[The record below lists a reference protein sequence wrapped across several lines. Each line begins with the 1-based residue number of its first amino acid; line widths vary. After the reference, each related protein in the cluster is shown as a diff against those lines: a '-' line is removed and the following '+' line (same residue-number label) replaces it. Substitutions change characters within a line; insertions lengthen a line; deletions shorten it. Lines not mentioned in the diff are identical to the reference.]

1 MKTIEKKNI
10 GLFFL
15 MIVILTMILL
25 PLFWST
31 RGQKVYDR
39 GVTLNRHWEVTINGK
54 TYENVTLSKFN
65 FSMVNRGDVIE
76 LSHHMTEHYK
86 GMSPVLK
93 CEFVHSKIE
102 VHMNDKLIYSYGQKD
117 YLNGKLLGFGVHYIE
132 IPNDYLGKT
141 LRITLS
147 VSEDNA
153 FRGFESM
160 ELGNEGVLIQESIV
174 KDRFRLAVSMALIVF
189 GILLAVVAAVAN
201 VRTQVFS
208 RLYCVALFSLL
219 IGCWTLCNSNLIIY
233 FTHNLKVKTYMEYLT
248 LYAGALPLLC
258 YFYPDAHDE
267 TRPKIFKSFYQSLLI
282 CQSIFLVAA
291 VILQVFNLVHLP
303 QELIAAHVLMGM
315 ELLFIILMVL
325 DDIRCHRKYDR
336 AMQVGMIVILLV
348 IVWELA
354 RYNLQKYGA
363 GFADNEYKS
372 SVCYGAMFVVV
383 ALILDYTTKISRGLY
398 RQAQQTLLENLAY
411 RDELTGLYNRRKCDE
426 VVEKLLDERK
436 DFVLLSMDLN
446 LLKYYNDTY
455 GHEKGDELLRS
466 FAKVLREAF
475 PDALAIARAGGDE
488 FTVVLPAMKQ
498 EELKEALMYM
508 LQCIY
513 LHNEEDDTLHLSTA
527 VGIVMRNEFP
537 GLEKTPHRS
546 RRVRNTEAENE
557 AQKAD
562 PGVDIRMLYQE
573 ADRRMYQ
580 HKQKMKAK
588 NPDLYRR

>member
-1 MKTIEKKNI
+1 MKKIEKKNI

-15 MIVILTMILL
+15 MMLILMVILL

-31 RGQKVYDR
+31 RGQKIYDR
-39 GVTLNRHWEVTINGK
+39 GVTLDRHWEVTINGK
-54 TYENVTLSKFN
+54 TYENVTLSKFK
-65 FSMVNRGDVIE
+65 FSMANKGDVIE

-86 GMSPVLK
+86 GVNPVLK

-102 VHMNDKLIYSYGQKD
+102 VHMNNKLIYSYGQKD
-117 YLNGKLLGFGVHYIE
+117 YFDGKMLGFGIHYIE

-153 FRGFESM
+153 FRGFEAM

-189 GILLAVVAAVAN
+189 GILIACVAAVAN
-201 VRTQVFS
+201 VRSQVFS

-219 IGCWTLCNSNLIIY
+219 IGCWTLCNSNLLIY

-258 YFYPDAHDE
+258 YFYPDAHDK
-267 TRPKIFKSFYQSLLI
+267 TRPKIFKQMYQALLFI
-282 CQSIFLVAA
+282 QGGFFVIAVVLQIFNV
-291 VILQVFNLVHLP
+291 VHLP
-303 QELIAAHVLMGM
+303 QDLIVAHILMGL
-315 ELLFIILMVL
+315 ELLFVILMVL
-325 DDIRCHRKYDR
+325 DDIRCRRKYDR
-336 AMQVGMIVILLV
+336 VMQLGMIAILLV

-363 GFADNEYKS
+363 GFSGNEYSS
-372 SVCYGAMFVVV
+372 SVCFGAMFVVV
-383 ALILDYTTKISRGLY
+383 ALILDYTSKISRGLY
-398 RQAQQTLLENLAY
+398 RQAQQTLLEDLAY
-411 RDELTGLYNRRKCDE
+411 KDELTGLYNRRKCDE
-426 VVEKLLDERK
+426 VVEKLLDERR

-455 GHEKGDELLRS
+455 GHEKGDELLRC
-466 FAKVLREAF
+466 FAKVLKEAF

-488 FTVVLPAMKQ
+488 FTVVLPAMK
-498 EELKEALMYM
+498 EDELKEALMYM

-537 GLEKTPHRS
+537 GLEKTAHRS
-546 RRVRNTEAENE
+546 RRSRSSGADAAHKPAE
-557 AQKAD
+557 
-562 PGVDIRMLYQE
+562 GVDIRMLYQE

>member
-1 MKTIEKKNI
+1 MKKIEKKNI

-15 MIVILTMILL
+15 MMLILMVILL

-31 RGQKVYDR
+31 RGQKIYDR
-39 GVTLNRHWEVTINGK
+39 GVTLDRHWEVTINGK
-54 TYENVTLSKFN
+54 KYENVTLSKFK
-65 FSMVNRGDVIE
+65 FSMANKGDVIE

-86 GMSPVLK
+86 GVNPVLK
-93 CEFVHSKIE
+93 CEFVHAKIE
-102 VHMNDKLIYSYGQKD
+102 VHMNNKLIYSYGQKD
-117 YLNGKLLGFGVHYIE
+117 YLNGKMLGFGLHYIE

-189 GILLAVVAAVAN
+189 GILIAGVAAVAN
-201 VRTQVFS
+201 VRSQVFS

-219 IGCWTLCNSNLIIY
+219 IGCWTLCNSNLLIY

-248 LYAGALPLLC
+248 LYAGAFPLLC
-258 YFYPDAHDE
+258 YFYPDAYDK
-267 TRPKIFKSFYQSLLI
+267 TRPKIFKRIYQVLLI
-282 CQSIFLVAA
+282 VQGVFFTAA
-291 VILQVFNLVHLP
+291 VVLQILNVVHLP
-303 QELIAAHVLMGM
+303 QDLIVSHILMGL
-315 ELLFIILMVL
+315 ELLFVILMVL
-325 DDIRCHRKYDR
+325 DDIRCRRKYDR
-336 AMQVGMIVILLV
+336 VMQIGMIAILLV
-348 IVWELA
+348 IVWELV
-354 RYNLQKYGA
+354 RYNMQKYGD
-363 GFADNEYKS
+363 GFSGNEYSS
-372 SVCYGAMFVVV
+372 SVCFGAMFVVV
-383 ALILDYTTKISRGLY
+383 ALILDYTSKISRGLY
-398 RQAQQTLLENLAY
+398 RQAQQTLLEDLAY
-411 RDELTGLYNRRKCDE
+411 KDELTGLYNRRKCDE
-426 VVEKLLDERK
+426 VVEKLLDDRK

-455 GHEKGDELLRS
+455 GHEKGDELLRC
-466 FAKVLREAF
+466 FAKVLKEAF

-488 FTVVLPAMKQ
+488 FTVVLPAMK
-498 EELKEALMYM
+498 EDELKEALMYM

-546 RRVRNTEAENE
+546 RRSRTAQTEEQAHKP
-557 AQKAD
+557 AG
-562 PGVDIRMLYQE
+562 GVDIRMLYQE